1 MTQKM
6 LSLASIFTIEAR
18 DYVHFSIDA
27 ATLAA
32 VRNVILGFCI
42 GILLAS
48 LYMLYQKLVP
58 GAIVRAILRAEA
70 HTSETAKTLGE
81 LGLDKNPL
89 YRFELQRNAMLGKL
103 VLRASAQEPT
113 EGEAASEDNDAS
125 ERKAA
130 ESAVTEERF
139 YITEEAKYRAEL
151 RFDKKGNGVAGL
163 VLTAVLTVVLA
174 ILLIKLTPVVLGM
187 VDNLLK

>member
-70 HTSETAKTLGE
+70 HTSETAKTLAE

-89 YRFELQRNAMLGKL
+89 YRFELRHNAMLKKI
-103 VLRASAQEPT
+103 VLCASAQK
-113 EGEAASEDNDAS
+113 SNEDESTDD
-125 ERKAA
+125 AA
-130 ESAVTEERF
+130 ENAAQQERF

-151 RFDKKGNGVAGL
+151 RFDKKGNGVLGL